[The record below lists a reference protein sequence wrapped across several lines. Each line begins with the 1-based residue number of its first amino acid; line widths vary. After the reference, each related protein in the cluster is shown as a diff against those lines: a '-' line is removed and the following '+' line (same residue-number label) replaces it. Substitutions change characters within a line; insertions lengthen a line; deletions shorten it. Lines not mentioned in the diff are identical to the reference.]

1 MRKLCSF
8 VSALVAPLLLIY
20 PNSIAAASSFDQC
33 AEHLPNGAPTAA
45 VAVSEVCHTGYAA
58 AVDNAALVLRW
69 VAYRL
74 TGEHG
79 LGCNKRRD
87 NFHDEG
93 QLPGTARAE
102 PAGYAAAEFDSG
114 HQRPSQNF
122 A

>member
-45 VAVSEVCHTGYAA
+45 VAVSEVCHAGYAA
-58 AVDNAALVLRW
+58 AVDNAALVPRW

-74 TGEHG
+74 TGEHV

-87 NFHDEG
+87 NFHEEG
-93 QLPGTARAE
+93 LLPATRRPE
-102 PAGYAAAEFDSG
+102 PADYAGTGLDRG
-114 HQRPSQNF
+114 
-122 A
+122 